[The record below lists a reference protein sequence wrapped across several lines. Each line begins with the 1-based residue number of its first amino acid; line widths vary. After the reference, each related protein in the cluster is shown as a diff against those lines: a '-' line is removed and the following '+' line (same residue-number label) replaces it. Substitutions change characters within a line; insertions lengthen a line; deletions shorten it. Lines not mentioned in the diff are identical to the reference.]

1 MKPIYL
7 FFILLIAFIQSAYA
21 QTPQIALERPSNN
34 TTQIFTTLQAA
45 YAAAIND
52 DVIYLPGG
60 IFGLNGDSIAKKIHI
75 IGAGLNFD
83 STVVTGKTVIYLG
96 NYLTFKP
103 TSLGASIEGIEIN
116 SINISGGIINGAQ
129 QINIKNCKM
138 NTLQNGNGNN
148 SIIKNCIIPSGISGC
163 SNSLVE
169 NCIIGNSGY
178 ACITGCSYS
187 TIQNCIFTAPTN
199 GCDILSG
206 VNNCTFRNNIFPT
219 NCTNSP
225 TSVFQNNL
233 KYNPYTPSGN
243 EYNTILVDS
252 IPQIFMTNMNT
263 IGIDLSYNYELK
275 PTCPGNNAG
284 TDGTDIGI
292 YGGAFPCPKGW
303 VPSNPHMYFKQVA
316 SQTTPDG
323 KLQIHYK
330 VRKGE

>member
-1 MKPIYL
+1 MKIKIIVTSI
-7 FFILLIAFIQSAYA
+7 ILLITKLCFA
-21 QTPQIALERPSNN
+21 QTPQIALVRPSNN
-34 TTQIFTTLQAA
+34 TTQIFTTLQTA

-60 IFGLNGDSIAKKIHI
+60 GYYLTGDSIAKKIHI

-83 STVVTGKTVIYLG
+83 STVVTGKTIIYID
-96 NYLTFKP
+96 NYLTIMP
-103 TSLGASIEGIEIN
+103 TSMGASIEGIEIN
-116 SINISGGIINGAQ
+116 SNNINGGISNGSQ

-138 NTLQNGNGNN
+138 NRLQNGNGNN
-148 SIIKNCIIPSGISGC
+148 SIIKNCIIPLGIISC

-178 ACITGCSYS
+178 ACISATNS

-199 GCDILSG
+199 GCDILFG
-206 VNNCTFRNNIFPT
+206 VLNCTFKNNIFPT
-219 NCTNSP
+219 NCTDSP
-225 TSVFQNNL
+225 TSIFENNL
-233 KYNPYTPSGN
+233 KYNPYTPLFN

-252 IPQIFMTNMNT
+252 IPQIFVTYMNT
-263 IGIDLSYNYELK
+263 IGINQSYNYELK
-275 PTCPGNNAG
+275 PTCPGKNAG

-292 YGGAFPCPKGW
+292 YGGQFPCPKGW